1 MMSRVEFDQQA
12 RMSALNAQ
20 LETGKKI
27 AQQQQQQQQQ
37 QEKLNLLLQY
47 IQVRALNP
55 DEKPHERIERLQKL
69 IITDIF
75 KRSNTQEKLRLV
87 ICDLCNCVDNSLE
100 LEKHNKQT
108 IANLKKEAE
117 QYKESLQ
124 EMELN
129 YTTDILELDRLENN
143 HKILET
149 QYISLTSQLKYIK
162 LSLFLIFN
170 TIFIVLFIRLF
181 IYDSLIN
188 MFANVFNTSTNTSIN
203 TSTIVNQ
210 YTLLNVLSII
220 KNTLST
226 FISILFR
233 FISILLFPILTPSY
247 ISLSDIY
254 DTYNLYSNNIYN
266 TIFTNIYNSITTNTN
281 IQFNISIFTYIISG
295 VIVNILFIVIPVIPF
310 IPFITHYLKSETTTN
325 KLMKECG
332 VALYKLFHNGNNNN
346 NNNDKETT
354 TTISFTER
362 LTRFYNRYNPEKIKS
377 DSTFIARKVQE
388 YSYPTGE
395 EKLFKTLTDKYG
407 PEPE

>member
-1 MMSRVEFDQQA
+1 MMSQLEFDQQA

-37 QEKLNLLLQY
+37 QEKLDLLFQY

-75 KRSNTQEKLRLV
+75 KRSTTQEKLRLV

-108 IANLKKEAE
+108 ITNLKKEAE

-129 YTTDILELDRLENN
+129 YTTDLLELDRVENN
-143 HKILET
+143 YKILET
-149 QYISLTSQLKYIK
+149 QNISLTSQLKYIK

-188 MFANVFNTSTNTSIN
+188 MFANVFNTSTNTS
-203 TSTIVNQ
+203 TIVNQ
-210 YTLLNVLSII
+210 YTLLNILSII
-220 KNTLST
+220 KNILST
-226 FISILFR
+226 FTSILFR
-233 FISILLFPILTPSY
+233 FISILLFPILIPSY

-266 TIFTNIYNSITTNTN
+266 TIFTTTYNCITTNTN
-281 IQFNISIFTYIISG
+281 IQFNISILTYIVSG
-295 VIVNILFIVIPVIPF
+295 VIVNILFIVIPL
-310 IPFITHYLKSETTTN
+310 IPFITHYFKSETTTN

-332 VALYKLFHNGNNNN
+332 VALYKLFHNNNNN
-346 NNNDKETT
+346 NNNKET

-388 YSYPTGE
+388 YSYPTGQ